1 MKSDMKNLVGYQI
14 DQMVFSS
21 PTAYKEKNL
30 ILLQSM
36 FFFCVHINQLVINV
50 FSCQ

>member
-14 DQMVFSS
+14 DQMVFSR

-36 FFFCVHINQLVINV
+36 IFFCVHINQLVINV
-50 FSCQ
+50 FSC